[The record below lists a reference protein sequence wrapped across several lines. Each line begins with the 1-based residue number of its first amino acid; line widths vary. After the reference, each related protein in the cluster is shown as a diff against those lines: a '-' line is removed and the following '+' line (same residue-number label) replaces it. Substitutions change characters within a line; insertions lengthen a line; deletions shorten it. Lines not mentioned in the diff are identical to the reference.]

1 MNKRRYLLISVLPLA
16 LLLLLLALSPGAGVP
31 QPVLAGPNA
40 IPGRYIV
47 MLKDG
52 VNSDV
57 AAADMGRQWGFAA
70 DTVYSSAVHGFAANM
85 TDAEARGLARDP
97 SVALVQP
104 DQRISADL
112 HNNNFQTVPT
122 GVDRIDADQNAIAHI
137 TNTTA
142 GTNLNID
149 IAVIDTGVDTQHPD
163 LNVAG
168 GAGFWGTNCTS
179 TTYEDDMGHGT
190 HVAGTIAAIDNDRG
204 VVGVAPGARIWA
216 VKVLDSQGQGADS
229 CVIEGIDWVTQQ
241 RKAYNQGIGGID
253 IRVVNM
259 SLGGPTGG
267 VSPSQDAMCIAINAA
282 VNAGVIVAV
291 AAGNSSED
299 ASNFS
304 PAHCA
309 SPVVV
314 SAFADFDGMPGALS
328 NLTASLNCGQGGNTV
343 VHDDS
348 WACFSN
354 FGPDVDIAA
363 PGVDIVSTYKS
374 DPGCKDSQGNQLTYC
389 YATMSG
395 TSMAT
400 PHVTGALALF
410 LLATGYSG
418 SAGAAS
424 VMSAFTAAGYT
435 QPQNSPCGF
444 SGDPGSEPM
453 LYVGNSCAAGS
464 TPSPTASPSPVPS
477 PTNSPTPAPTH
488 SPTPTPSPTPSPTLS
503 PAPPS
508 PTPPSPTPTPTPSPT
523 DSPVPTESPPPTD
536 SPPPSPTP
544 TLTPSPTQS
553 PAPTATPSP
562 PPAAVRIQG
571 DGNCDGRVTVMDS
584 LQILLDLGDLTNSVA
599 CAGAADVN
607 CNGHLDASD
616 VLLILQYLSGHAALV
631 AQCPAVGAHI

>member
-1 MNKRRYLLISVLPLA
+1 
-16 LLLLLLALSPGAGVP
+16 
-31 QPVLAGPNA
+31 
-40 IPGRYIV
+40 

-57 AAADMGRQWGFAA
+57 AAADMGQQGGFAA

-85 TDAEARGLARDP
+85 TDAEARALARDP
-97 SVALVQP
+97 SVALLEP

-122 GVDRIDADQNAIAHI
+122 GVDRIDADQNPTAHI
-137 TNTTA
+137 TNA
-142 GTNLNID
+142 LGGTNLNID
-149 IAVIDTGVDTQHPD
+149 IAVIDTGVDTQHPE

-168 GAGFWGTNCTS
+168 GAGFWGTNCTG

-204 VVGVAPGARIWA
+204 VVGVAPGARVWA
-216 VKVLDSQGQGADS
+216 VKVLDSSGQGSDS
-229 CVIEGIDWVTQQ
+229 CVIAGIDWVTQQ
-241 RKAYNQGIGGID
+241 RELFNRGAGGID
-253 IRVVNM
+253 IQVANM

-267 VSPSQDAMCIAINAA
+267 VPPSQDAMCSAINAA
-282 VNAGVIVAV
+282 VNVGVIFAV

-299 ASNFS
+299 VSNFS

-314 SAFADFDGMPGALS
+314 SAFADFDGKPGGLCNGGACLPPYLACQGCFS
-328 NLTASLNCGQGGNTV
+328 NTFSSCPQGNQT
-343 VHDDS
+343 VHDDTF
-348 WACFSN
+348 ACFSN
-354 FGPDVDIAA
+354 YGANVDIAA
-363 PGVDIVSTYKS
+363 PGVDIISTY
-374 DPGCKDSQGNQLTYC
+374 PPLNGACGGAPC
-389 YATMSG
+389 YAVMSG

-418 SAGAAS
+418 SAQASS
-424 VMSAFTAAGYT
+424 VMSAFTADGYT
-435 QPQNSPCGF
+435 RPQNSACGF

-453 LYVGNSCAAGS
+453 LYVGTSCTAGS
-464 TPSPTASPSPVPS
+464 TPSPTPSPSPS
-477 PTNSPTPAPTH
+477 PTNSPAPTPSPTH
-488 SPTPTPSPTPSPTLS
+488 SPTPSPTHSPTPVPSPTHTPMPSFALPSPTPTLSPTQSPTPSPTLS
-503 PAPPS
+503 LA
-508 PTPPSPTPTPTPSPT
+508 PPSPTPTPTPSPT
-523 DSPVPTESPPPTD
+523 DSPPPTDSPHPTHSPPPTD
-536 SPPPSPTP
+536 SPTPTP
-544 TLTPSPTQS
+544 TATPTPSPTQS
-553 PAPTATPSP
+553 PSPTATPSP
-562 PPAAVRIQG
+562 SPAPVRIQG
-571 DGNCDGRVTVMDS
+571 DGNCDGHVTAMDS
-584 LQILLDLGDLTNSVA
+584 LQILLDLGGLTNSVA